1 MAVVDDPRPLWR
13 RIADTLRAEVKAGE
27 WRPGARLPGEYALAE
42 RFGVNRHTLRQAIEH
57 LEGQGVLR
65 AEQGRGIFVPDPP
78 LDYALGKRARFSESV
93 DRARRVGARDMVS
106 VHNVRA
112 TPDIALALSVPTET
126 PLLRLDARALVD
138 GKPAG
143 IGSHYF
149 PAARFPRLGDVW
161 RAERSVTAVL
171 RRCGL
176 NDYSR
181 RWTRVSAALIT
192 ASDARLLEVGRGRAM
207 LITEAINI
215 DPDGVPIEYGH
226 ARWLSDAMTFV
237 VE

>member
-1 MAVVDDPRPLWR
+1 MPVDDDPRPLWR
-13 RIADTLRAEVKAGE
+13 RIADTLRAEVKSGDWKAGS
-27 WRPGARLPGEYALAE
+27 RLPGEYALAE

-57 LEGQGVLR
+57 LESQGVLR

-78 LDYALGKRARFSESV
+78 LDYALGKRARFSESIS
-93 DRARRVGARDMVS
+93 RARRVGARDMIS
-106 VHNVRA
+106 VHTVRA
-112 TPDIALALSVPTET
+112 TPEIAQALSVLVET

-149 PAARFPRLGDVW
+149 PAARFPRIGDAW
-161 RAERSVTAVL
+161 MAERSVTAAL
-171 RRCGL
+171 RKNGVA
-176 NDYSR
+176 DYSR

-207 LITEAINI
+207 LVTEAVNV
-215 DPDGVPIEYGH
+215 DPDGTPIEYGYS
-226 ARWLSDAMTFV
+226 RWLSDSMTFV